1 MAVGVE
7 FRWAR
12 NSGLGS
18 NGANTILRFAS
29 LRPTTGSSSRLV
41 GTLTV
46 EDKAPPALV
55 GSGLQLQDESMD
67 AAWEYPYS

>member
-12 NSGLGS
+12 SSGLGS
-18 NGANTILRFAS
+18 APTQFSALPVCG
-29 LRPTTGSSSRLV
+29 RPRAARLV